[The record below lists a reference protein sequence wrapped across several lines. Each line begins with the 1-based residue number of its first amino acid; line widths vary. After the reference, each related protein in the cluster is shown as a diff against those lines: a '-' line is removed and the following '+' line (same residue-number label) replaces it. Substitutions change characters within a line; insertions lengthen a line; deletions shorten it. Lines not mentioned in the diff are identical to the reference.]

1 MILFQLEI
9 KDLEVRSPSAKG
21 GAFCVLP
28 VGAFIFQLFFFM
40 FLIKFSLC
48 DFVWIVPFSRY
59 KRVKVIIIDKHP
71 SQSDN
76 NR

>member
-21 GAFCVLP
+21 GVLP

-48 DFVWIVPFSRY
+48 DFV
-59 KRVKVIIIDKHP
+59 
-71 SQSDN
+71 
-76 NR
+76 

>member
-48 DFVWIVPFSRY
+48 DFV
-59 KRVKVIIIDKHP
+59 
-71 SQSDN
+71 
-76 NR
+76 